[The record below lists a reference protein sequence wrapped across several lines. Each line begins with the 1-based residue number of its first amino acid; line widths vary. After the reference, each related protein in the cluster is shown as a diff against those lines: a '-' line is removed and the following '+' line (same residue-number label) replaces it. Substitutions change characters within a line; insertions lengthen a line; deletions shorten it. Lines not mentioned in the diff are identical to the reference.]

1 MDERCKHDINWL
13 LGTGSG
19 VICRRCGKRFP
30 DFAALKADLD
40 ADRAGKPAK
49 TETPA
54 AEEKPKEKKAR
65 KGKKKE

>member
-30 DFAALKADLD
+30 DFAALKADID

-49 TETPA
+49 AEPA
-54 AEEKPKEKKAR
+54 AEEAPKEKKPK
-65 KGKKKE
+65 KGKKKEA